1 MKTLF
6 IVRHGEAS
14 WDNPELSD
22 YERPLLKEEIN
33 ISKIVANYLCEKKII
48 VNKIISSSA
57 VRAMETAKVFAPI
70 INFPKGKIEIM
81 KELYLAELN
90 EIFDVLYAIDDEFD
104 SVMIFGHNPGLT
116 ELANAFLDKIVDNLP
131 TTAVVS
137 VKINNEKW
145 TDISVSEYS
154 TNFIVFPEMLKR

>member
-1 MKTLF
+1 
-6 IVRHGEAS
+6 
-14 WDNPELSD
+14 
-22 YERPLLKEEIN
+22 
-33 ISKIVANYLCEKKII
+33 
-48 VNKIISSSA
+48 
-57 VRAMETAKVFAPI
+57 METAKVFAPI

-81 KELYLAELN
+81 KELYLAEVN
-90 EIFDVLYAIDDEFD
+90 EILDVLYAIDDEFD

-116 ELANAFLDKIVDNLP
+116 ELANVFLDKIFDNLP